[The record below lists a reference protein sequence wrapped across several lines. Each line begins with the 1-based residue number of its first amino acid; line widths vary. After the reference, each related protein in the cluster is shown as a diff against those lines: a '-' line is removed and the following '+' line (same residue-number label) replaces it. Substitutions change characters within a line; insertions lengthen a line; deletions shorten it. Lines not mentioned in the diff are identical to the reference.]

1 MVDLMK
7 PIEQQLELVYKAAK
21 ELLMGAF
28 PNLYFFVSPTGK
40 LTSWVRTKD
49 GRDGAGIQMKYEIHV
64 GSILC
69 HHWRYLEE
77 LNEYVTPVHNEPDKY
92 FYCTECGRVQKIEQ
106 FEHSVFAGY
115 YCKECA
121 KKPEVAK
128 LIAESHTRGFYD

>member
-7 PIEQQLELVYKAAK
+7 PIEQQLELVYKSAK

-49 GRDGAGIQMKYEIHV
+49 GRDGAGIQMKYEIYV

-69 HHWRYLEE
+69 HQWRYLEE
-77 LNEYVTPVHNEPDKY
+77 LNEYVAPVHNEPDKY
-92 FYCTECGRVQKIEQ
+92 FFCTECGQVKPREE
-106 FEHSVFAGY
+106 FEDSVFAGY

-128 LIAESHTRGFYD
+128 LIVKSHQRGFYD